1 MSGNGT
7 AMACRRILALLAVLF
22 GATAAATAATARP
35 GLFGTEEIHSIE
47 LNAFPKWREA
57 LTRFENE
64 LRSCAE
70 TACRIDE
77 WKRLIASLRGWD
89 AMTRLA
95 RLNEAV
101 NGRNYVEDADNWQQ
115 LDYWATPLQF
125 LARSGDC
132 EDFAIAKYLA
142 LRALGTAADDMRIV
156 IVRDRRRGTEHAV
169 LAVYVEGQAL
179 ILDNLGDEVIVAE
192 SVRGYEPIYSINER
206 GWWLHR
212 R

>member
-1 MSGNGT
+1 M
-7 AMACRRILALLAVLF
+7 LAVLL
-22 GATAAATAATARP
+22 GATAAATAGIARP
-35 GLFGTEEIHSIE
+35 GLFGTEEIHSFD
-47 LNAFPKWREA
+47 LNAFPKWRGA
-57 LTRFENE
+57 LTRFEDE

-70 TACRIDE
+70 TACGIDE
-77 WKRLIASLRGWD
+77 WNRLIASLRGAD
-89 AMTRLA
+89 EMTRLA

-101 NGRNYVEDADNWQQ
+101 NRRNYVEDADNWRQ

-125 LARSGDC
+125 LTRSGDC

-156 IVRDRRRGTEHAV
+156 IVHDRTRGTGHAV
-169 LAVYVEGQAL
+169 LAVDVGGRAL
-179 ILDNLGDEVIVAE
+179 ILDSLRDEIVVAE
-192 SVRGYEPIYSINER
+192 SIRGYEPVYSINER